1 MFADCFVTYLPDRSQ
16 LLTAKFRA
24 RMEQQFRNFLWYCD
38 HRVVPA
44 RELMVVVNASR
55 LSGSRANRRLL
66 ARASQKNIADLAGVW
81 PPDTPTVKV
90 SAEPALPPL

>member
-55 LSGSRANRRLL
+55 LCGSRAKSRAYRRRT
-66 ARASQKNIADLAGVW
+66 AAPS
-81 PPDTPTVKV
+81 
-90 SAEPALPPL
+90 S